1 MSKVPVESSTPGPWS
16 LTTRRIVVAGVLAA
30 ITIILAVIPGLGF
43 IPVPNISGR
52 ATIEHIPTILGGVLE
67 GPIVGMVTGLIFGLV
82 TFFFVP
88 LPIKDPIVII
98 LPRIFIG
105 LTAWLTFTG
114 LKRFNR
120 DVAAAVAGFI
130 GAATNTILVVGAAIL
145 RGFIPLKA
153 VPVTVPV
160 ILPQAIAE
168 AILAAILTAIIAR
181 AVYIVQGRF
190 VRAPETKSRDE
201 LPY

>member
-1 MSKVPVESSTPGPWS
+1 MSKVPVESSTSNPWS
-16 LTTRRIVVAGVLAA
+16 LTTARIVTAGVLAA
-30 ITIILAVIPGLGF
+30 ITIILAIIPGLGF

-67 GPIVGMVTGLIFGLV
+67 GPVVGMVTGLIFGLV

-88 LPIKDPIVII
+88 LVIKDPIVII

-105 LTAWLTFTG
+105 LTAWLTFIA
-114 LKRFNR
+114 LRRLNR
-120 DVAAAVAGFI
+120 DIAAGAAGFI
-130 GAATNTILVVGAAIL
+130 GAATNTILVLGLAIL
-145 RGFIPLKA
+145 RGYLPIAVVPL
-153 VPVTVPV
+153 

-168 AILAAILTAIIAR
+168 AIIATILTVIITR
-181 AVYIVQGRF
+181 AVYIVRGRL

>member
-1 MSKVPVESSTPGPWS
+1 MSKVPVETSTSNPWS
-16 LTTRRIVVAGVLAA
+16 LTTARIVTAGVLAA
-30 ITIILAVIPGLGF
+30 ITIILAIIPGLGF

-67 GPIVGMVTGLIFGLV
+67 GPVVGMVTGLIFGLV

-88 LPIKDPIVII
+88 LVIKDPIVII

-105 LTAWLTFTG
+105 LTAWLTFIA
-114 LKRFNR
+114 LRRLNR
-120 DVAAAVAGFI
+120 DVAAGAAGFI
-130 GAATNTILVVGAAIL
+130 GAATNTILVVGLAIA
-145 RGFIPLKA
+145 RGYIPVA
-153 VPVTVPV
+153 VVPV

-168 AILAAILTAIIAR
+168 AIIATILTIIITR
-181 AVYIVQGRF
+181 AVYIVRGRF